1 MGYRIVPLGEWG
13 NIPYVVYLMVIN
25 GKIIKGGKVKGP
37 IQTRSYSAGTEE
49 NWTMRGT
56 PSPTNYVFSQIFRM
70 CVANN
75 IPVQFYCHDCG
86 SVPITWTDAYGNEQ
100 ITNASAYEEIE
111 SSLNQHLRDTLGR
124 HPIGDGGLLD
134 LNNNRWIY
142 MDKISDP
149 GNMGSLI
156 RSAAWFGLKNI
167 ALSPGCV
174 DPYNP
179 KVLRSGMGGHFN
191 ISIHNN
197 ISLSQFCDTH
207 SIIAGEKTGQDS
219 TKFKFPKKCVLVL
232 GNEAHG
238 HTKQNQQYI
247 NTYITLKK
255 LGSGESLNVSNAG
268 AILFHLLTINQL

>member
-1 MGYRIVPLGEWG
+1 MNTNKIKKIQSLSYQKYRKKHGLFIIEGKRLIHSAVESKITISSIIFTKSFSESNTLWFQSFHNQRLEKVTTRDFQ
-13 NIPYVVYLMVIN
+13 NISN
-25 GKIIKGGKVKGP
+25 
-37 IQTRSYSAGTEE
+37 TNS
-49 NWTMRGT
+49 
-56 PSPTNYVFSQIFRM
+56 PSG
-70 CVANN
+70 VAA
-75 IPVQFYCHDCG
+75 ICELP
-86 SVPITWTDAYGNEQ
+86 AKK
-100 ITNASAYEEIE
+100 
-111 SSLNQHLRDTLGR
+111 
-124 HPIGDGGLLD
+124 LLD
-134 LNNNRWIY
+134 LNKNRWIY